1 MGLDFGILTPE
12 DQPADADGK
21 DATPGWIPVRVRL
34 RDYPQLKRLAWLIH
48 GAQPG
53 CQRSPKI
60 PASHPPDLRSA
71 LFMRHGLLILAL
83 LATALLSACSQ
94 EPQLTALPP
103 GTTVLAFG
111 DSVTFGTGAAP
122 GEDWPTALALGTGWE
137 VINAGVP
144 GDTAEAGKSRIQA
157 LLDQHQPAL
166 VIIEMGG
173 NDFLRRRPR
182 QAVKEDLRHLL
193 RTVRQSGAQAVL
205 VAVPEV
211 SLLNLVIGKGDAP
224 LYQELAK
231 EEAVPVIDQV
241 FSEILSQPELRADQ
255 IHPNAEGY
263 RRMAS
268 GIYDHLKQAG
278 AL

>member
-1 MGLDFGILTPE
+1 
-12 DQPADADGK
+12 
-21 DATPGWIPVRVRL
+21 
-34 RDYPQLKRLAWLIH
+34 
-48 GAQPG
+48 
-53 CQRSPKI
+53 
-60 PASHPPDLRSA
+60 
-71 LFMRHGLLILAL
+71 MRHGLLILAL